1 MCGIFGLVGR
11 VEPELA
17 QRCLNTLQH
26 RGPDGWG
33 LWQGDGITLGQRR
46 LAILDLSENGKQ
58 PMSYADGR
66 YWITYNGEI
75 YNFLEVRA
83 ELEALGHRF
92 RSESDTEVILA
103 AYAQWGEECLSRLNG
118 MWAFAIWDTAER
130 TLFLARDRFGKKP
143 LFHAELPDG
152 GFAFASEMKA
162 LLPLLPEAKPDEA
175 LVRGLTLRS
184 SFAYEATERCLVSG
198 IRRLKAGH
206 CARLKAGAAGAKPGR
221 LAGRL
226 WWNTL
231 DHLPKVPER
240 YEDQVEELRALLL
253 DACRLRMR
261 SDVTIGTAL
270 SGGLDSSTIFSM
282 LAHINR
288 EHHGEARLSADW
300 QHAIVASFPGTPLD
314 EAAFAQQVAR
324 HAGGEAQVLEIDP
337 NRHIG
342 DLSRMLYL
350 YEDLTVTSPL
360 PFMALYSRI
369 KRAGV
374 TVTLDGHAADELF
387 GGYPTDW
394 AYALLDAGLDFEQI
408 GQVLEVYEGGMPAGT
423 AQFKRPGSRFASYA
437 RRLGTTV
444 AKHALGMHSN
454 LGPEYTQHARWRELD
469 HLSRALFWQTH
480 SFVLPTILRSYDRY
494 GMAASVEIRMP
505 FLDWRVA
512 TYAFALPW
520 HSKIRRGFSKA
531 IVRDVAAPFM
541 PAEIAWRRTKIGF
554 NSPIVDW
561 MRGPLKGFFLDT
573 IGSRA
578 FAECALVDAPRARRL
593 VQRVIDEPGAT
604 FKSGERAWWSVLPF
618 LWSQALF
625 GNGGKGPER
634 AAAEL
639 GERVALV

>member
-1 MCGIFGLVGR
+1 MCGIFGQLGALDR
-11 VEPELA
+11 ELA
-17 QRCLNTLQH
+17 QRCLNTLTH

-33 LWQGDGITLGQRR
+33 LWQGDGVTLGHRR
-46 LAILDLSENGKQ
+46 LSILDLSENGKQ
-58 PMSYADGR
+58 PMSFGNGR
-66 YWITYNGEI
+66 YWITFNGEI
-75 YNFLEVRA
+75 YNFLEIRA
-83 ELEALGHRF
+83 ELIAKGHAF

-103 AYAQWGEECLSRLNG
+103 AYVEWGDVCLTRFNG

-143 LFHAELPDG
+143 LFYAELPGG

-162 LLPLLPEAKPDEA
+162 LLPLLPGAAP
-175 LVRGLTLRS
+175 VRSLIKGMTLRS
-184 SFAYEATERCLVSG
+184 SFAYEATEQCLVGG
-198 IRRLKAGH
+198 IKRLRAGH
-206 CARLKAGAAGAKPGR
+206 CSTVKAGRP
-221 LAGRL
+221 LQSRL

-231 DHLPKVPER
+231 DHLPVVPQR
-240 YEDQVEELRALLL
+240 YEEQVEALRALLL

-288 EHHGEARLSADW
+288 SHRGEERLSNDW

-324 HAGGEAQVLEIDP
+324 HAGGEAQVLEVDP
-337 NRHIG
+337 LRYVG

-360 PFMALYSRI
+360 PFMALYARI
-369 KRAGV
+369 KQAGV

-387 GGYPTDW
+387 GGYSTDW
-394 AYALLDAGLDFEQI
+394 AYALMDAGLDLDQI
-408 GQVLEVYEGGMPAGT
+408 EQVLEVYERAMPENS
-423 AQFKRPGSRFASYA
+423 AQFRRPTSRVTSYA
-437 RRLGTTV
+437 SRLGSTL
-444 AKHALGMHSN
+444 AKHLLGMHEN
-454 LGPEYTQHARWRELD
+454 LGPEYTNHPRWRELD
-469 HLSRALFWQTH
+469 HFSRALFWQTH

-512 TYAFALPW
+512 TFALALPW
-520 HSKIRRGFSKA
+520 KSKIRGGYSKA
-531 IVRDVAAPFM
+531 IVRDAAAPFM
-541 PAEIAWRRTKIGF
+541 PHDIAYRRTKIGF

-561 MRGPLKGFFLDT
+561 MRGPLRGFFLDT
-573 IGSRA
+573 LDSQA
-578 FAECALVDAPRARRL
+578 FKQCDLVDAARARRL
-593 VQRVIDEPGAT
+593 VEHVIDDPGAT
-604 FKSGERAWWSVLPF
+604 FKAGERAWWSVLPY

-625 GNGGKGPER
+625 SGGGNSARPR
-634 AAAEL
+634 SAVTAMAPL
-639 GERVALV
+639 AP

>member
-1 MCGIFGLVGR
+1 MCGIFGHLGKLEHER
-11 VEPELA
+11 A
-17 QRCLNTLQH
+17 RHCLDTLTH

-33 LWQGDGITLGQRR
+33 IWQGEGVTLGHRR
-46 LAILDLSENGKQ
+46 LSILDLSENGKQ
-58 PMSYADGR
+58 PMSYAGGR
-66 YWITYNGEI
+66 YWITFNGEI
-75 YNFLEVRA
+75 YNFLEIRA
-83 ELEALGHRF
+83 ELAAKGHAF

-103 AYAQWGEECLSRLNG
+103 AYTEWGAECLMRFNG
-118 MWAFAIWDTAER
+118 MWALAIWDTREH

-143 LFHAELPDG
+143 LFYAELPDG

-162 LLPLLPEAKPDEA
+162 LLPLLPNAAPDQR
-175 LVRGLTLRS
+175 LIKGMTLRS
-184 SFAYEATERCLVSG
+184 SFAYEATEQCLVAG
-198 IRRLKAGH
+198 IKRVKAGH
-206 CARLKAGAAGAKPGR
+206 HGTVKNGR
-221 LAGRL
+221 LSTRL

-231 DHLPKVPER
+231 DHLPEVPER
-240 YEDQVEELRALLL
+240 YEEQVEMLRGLLL

-270 SGGLDSSTIFSM
+270 SGGLDSSAVFSM

-288 EHHGEARLSADW
+288 EHRGEARLSTDW

-324 HAGGEAQVLEIDP
+324 HAGGEAQVLEVDP
-337 NRHIG
+337 LRLIG
-342 DLSRMLYL
+342 QLPRMLYL

-369 KRAGV
+369 KQAGV

-387 GGYPTDW
+387 GGYSTDW
-394 AYALLDAGLDFEQI
+394 AYALLDAGLDIEQI
-408 GQVLEVYEGGMPAGT
+408 KQVLEVYEGGMPEGST
-423 AQFKRPGSRFASYA
+423 QFKRPASHMTSRITSYA
-437 RRLGTTV
+437 RRLGATV

-512 TYAFALPW
+512 TFAFALPW
-520 HSKIRRGFSKA
+520 SSKIRRGFSKA
-531 IVRDVAAPFM
+531 IVRDAAAPYM
-541 PAEIAWRRTKIGF
+541 PHEIAYRRTKIGF

-561 MRGPLKGFFLDT
+561 MRGPLRSYFMDT
-573 IGSRA
+573 LGSRA
-578 FAECALVDAPRARRL
+578 FNECPLVDAPRAKKL
-593 VQRVIDEPGAT
+593 VAHVMDDAAAT
-604 FKSGERAWWSVLPF
+604 FKSGEQAWWSMLPY
-618 LWSQALF
+618 LWSEAMF
-625 GNGGKGPER
+625 NGEHGGSGGSPVAQEEAV
-634 AAAEL
+634 AA
-639 GERVALV
+639 